1 MAYSTTGVDKMATGK
16 QYADGVTAAT
26 GVLNQYIA
34 KVPWEFK
41 TVVSNIPQAQFD
53 QFAAAI
59 SRAVV
64 DAVIP
69 K

>member
-1 MAYSTTGVDKMATGK
+1 MATGK
-16 QYADGVTAAT
+16 QYADGATAAS
-26 GVLNQYIA
+26 GILNQYIA

-41 TVVSNIPQAQFD
+41 TVVSNIPQAQLD

>member
-1 MAYSTTGVDKMATGK
+1 MPATQQ
-16 QYADGVTAAT
+16 QYADGAAAAT

-34 KVPWEFK
+34 KVPWELK
-41 TVVSNIPQAQFD
+41 TVVSNVPQAQLD
-53 QFAAAI
+53 QFATAI

>member
-1 MAYSTTGVDKMATGK
+1 MVGRAVMATDK
-16 QYADGVTAAT
+16 QYADGATAAT

-41 TVVSNIPQAQFD
+41 TVVSNVPQEQFD
-53 QFAAAI
+53 QFAAAM